1 MSDDDLLRD
10 FRADVPEMT
19 DSSFAAGRAR
29 LTAAIGP
36 GKPALSTVPR
46 DQPVVI
52 PLPTE
57 HRGPPQRRAAPW
69 LVAAAA
75 VVVVGV
81 GAVMVMRAPDSVVG
95 VGGQP
100 TTTAPATPTSVA
112 LEPSPVN
119 SAGDLAA
126 AASDMEVPAGQY
138 RYVKMVITQARSA
151 TGTGGSM
158 VDEHWAP
165 GTPGPDWMHR
175 MASQGEIQG
184 GNDEN
189 GPTEKRGTPQEID
202 VYELDSLAA
211 LPSDPAVLYRDTK
224 SAKGDRAAD
233 HLIGLLRSS
242 WATAPQRGVLLR
254 ALGYFPEIGVL
265 PNQRTADGRAA
276 TAVTWQ
282 VDQENRHD
290 LFIDPANS
298 RAIGYRVVA
307 TQAFNGFTKDQEF
320 IVAVFTDAVVP
331 GIGDR
336 P

>member
-1 MSDDDLLRD
+1 MSDDDLLRE
-10 FRADVPEMT
+10 FRSDIPEMT
-19 DSSFAAGRAR
+19 DSAFAAGRAR

-46 DQPVVI
+46 DQPVVV

-57 HRGPPQRRAAPW
+57 HRSPPDRRAAPW

-75 VVVVGV
+75 VAVVGF
-81 GAVMVMRAPDSVVG
+81 GAVMVTRAPDSVVE

-100 TTTAPATPTSVA
+100 TTTAPATSTSVA
-112 LEPSPVN
+112 PVN
-119 SAGDLAA
+119 SAGELAA
-126 AASDMEVPAGQY
+126 TASDMNVPAGQY
-138 RYVKMVITQARSA
+138 RYVKMVTTQAKSA

-165 GTPGPDWMHR
+165 GTPGQDWMHR
-175 MASQGEIQG
+175 KASQGGIQG
-184 GNDEN
+184 GNEN
-189 GPTEKRGTPQEID
+189 GPTEQRGTAQEVD
-202 VYELDSLAA
+202 VYELDALAA

-224 SAKGDRAAD
+224 TAKGDRAAD
-233 HLIGLLRSS
+233 HLVGLLRSS
-242 WATAPQRGVLLR
+242 WATAPQRAVLLG

-265 PNQRTADGRAA
+265 PNQRTADGRAT

-282 VDQENRHD
+282 TTQELRHD
-290 LFIDPANS
+290 LLIDPSNA
-298 RAIGYRVVA
+298 RVIGYRNIA

-320 IVAVFTDAVVP
+320 IVAVFTEAVVP